1 MSTGPDCSVRK
12 SKARK
17 DLQDSVNLFS
27 TAFLQNEIL
36 QLLIKI
42 CLNFVILFACL
53 VLVIP
58 SSLSSNMFINQL
70 RRFSL
75 NLMGQPVW
83 PDEEPEQNILSS
95 SRYSIEGRHRVER
108 DENTLK
114 FR

>member
-1 MSTGPDCSVRK
+1 MSTGADCSVRLGWITK

-42 CLNFVILFACL
+42 CLNFVIFYLL
-53 VLVIP
+53 VVIR

-70 RRFSL
+70 RGFSL

-83 PDEEPEQNILSS
+83 RDEEPEQNIPSS
-95 SRYSIEGRHRVER
+95 SRYSLEGRQSGER
-108 DENTLK
+108 
-114 FR
+114 